1 MSVLSTPVSD
11 PVDALLDEFRRLA
24 SRRDVG
30 AGLQRIVGRIPVLLG
45 IDRAV
50 VYRFNA
56 ADKRLIVTHETSGAT
71 PSLLGSM
78 HPIAQLPAFMVNA
91 LETGMQVAVEDFDR
105 YPITESQR
113 RALRFSN
120 VRASVIVPL
129 VSERKPAGL
138 LVVDVYTTA
147 RKWDAKVQT
156 ALAKIARVIGAGI
169 SGSKRGLHISE
180 GDPTLEIRGAQLN
193 MLSNLAKTLADHRG
207 AEAIIDSVSMQ
218 LAAVYG
224 AGSAQ
229 VSIRAKSDRTVAES
243 LETCETLVRD
253 RGEGTRIVVPMV
265 VDGDGVGALDISLQ
279 SPTLSADDA
288 QFLEAVANMVGSAV
302 ITAERYERLR
312 YEAIT
317 DGLTEIFNHRF
328 AMEQYTAL
336 FAQARSSKN
345 PLSLMMIDVDKM
357 RDINNAYG
365 HLVGDSVLRYVARE
379 LKASVESH
387 EVAARYGGEEFLMVL
402 PSTGV
407 EEATMR
413 ARRLI
418 ERIAENTPDG
428 VPASTISIGIAETPM
443 HGSQADRLL
452 EIADKALYVAK
463 YGGRNRLHVANRNIN
478 AEWER
483 LAQEAFFAVLT
494 SKQFSTGPH
503 AIEKAAERVAG
514 SGGRNID
521 MALALAQ
528 AVDVRDKYTSGHS
541 HAVANYAMKLGKL
554 LAYGETELEELRLG
568 ALLHD
573 VGKIGTP
580 ESILGK
586 DGPLTDAEFDIM
598 RKHPGDG
605 ARILSPIPQ
614 MRRVSTLV
622 ETHQESWDGSGYPL
636 KLKGEA
642 IPRLT
647 RVISIAD
654 AYHAMVSTRPYR
666 KGMTIEKACGILTN
680 GGGKQWDPRFVERF
694 VKMVTP

>member
-1 MSVLSTPVSD
+1 VD
-11 PVDALLDEFRRLA
+11 PVDALLDEFKRLA

-30 AGLQRIVGRIPVLLG
+30 AGLQRVVGRIPVLLG

-50 VYRFNA
+50 IYRYNA
-56 ADKRLIVTHETSGAT
+56 ADKRLVVTHETSGAT

-78 HPIAQLPAFMVNA
+78 HPLAQLPAFMINA

-138 LVVDVYTTA
+138 LVVDVYANA
-147 RKWDAKVQT
+147 RTWDANVQT

-207 AEAIIDSVSMQ
+207 ADAIIASVSMQ

-243 LETCETLVRD
+243 LETRETLVRD
-253 RGEGTRIVVPMV
+253 RGEGTRIVVPMI

-279 SPTLSADDA
+279 SATLSADDA
-288 QFLEAVANMVGSAV
+288 QSLEAVANMVGSAV

-317 DGLTEIFNHRF
+317 DGLTELYNHRF

-345 PLSLMMIDVDKM
+345 PLSVMMIDVDKM

-387 EVAARYGGEEFLMVL
+387 AQHGCRGSNDARAPAHRANRRQHAGRRSCVHDFDRNRRDADARLASRPAPRDRRQSTLRRKIRRSQSAPRRQPEHQRRMGAARARGVLCRAYLQAVLHRPACNRKGGRTRRRIWR
-402 PSTGV
+402 PQHRHG
-407 EEATMR
+407 AR
-413 ARRLI
+413 AR
-418 ERIAENTPDG
+418 
-428 VPASTISIGIAETPM
+428 AS
-443 HGSQADRLL
+443 R
-452 EIADKALYVAK
+452 
-463 YGGRNRLHVANRNIN
+463 
-478 AEWER
+478 
-483 LAQEAFFAVLT
+483 
-494 SKQFSTGPH
+494 
-503 AIEKAAERVAG
+503 
-514 SGGRNID
+514 
-521 MALALAQ
+521 
-528 AVDVRDKYTSGHS
+528 
-541 HAVANYAMKLGKL
+541 
-554 LAYGETELEELRLG
+554 
-568 ALLHD
+568 
-573 VGKIGTP
+573 
-580 ESILGK
+580 
-586 DGPLTDAEFDIM
+586 
-598 RKHPGDG
+598 
-605 ARILSPIPQ
+605 
-614 MRRVSTLV
+614 
-622 ETHQESWDGSGYPL
+622 
-636 KLKGEA
+636 
-642 IPRLT
+642 
-647 RVISIAD
+647 
-654 AYHAMVSTRPYR
+654 
-666 KGMTIEKACGILTN
+666 
-680 GGGKQWDPRFVERF
+680 
-694 VKMVTP
+694 